1 MSDAGPTR
9 RAVLA
14 TGVAAVAAFVAGC
27 GKADSRA
34 AAGASGTATGAAAT
48 SAAATSAAAVSTPA
62 AGVTTTATTA
72 ADASLAW
79 ASKVILAEQQLAATY
94 KLVIKGHPTLKARLT
109 PLLAAHNAHVTALKF
124 TGAVV
129 SAGSVP
135 TTQAAALALLAST
148 EQKASALAAK
158 TCITCPS
165 GGAALVGSIA
175 AADASHVLVLQSI
188 GA

>member
-27 GKADSRA
+27 ARHGAAA

-48 SAAATSAAAVSTPA
+48 SAATTSPAAASGTPA
-62 AGVTTTATTA
+62 GATTTAAA
-72 ADASLAW
+72 ADATLAW